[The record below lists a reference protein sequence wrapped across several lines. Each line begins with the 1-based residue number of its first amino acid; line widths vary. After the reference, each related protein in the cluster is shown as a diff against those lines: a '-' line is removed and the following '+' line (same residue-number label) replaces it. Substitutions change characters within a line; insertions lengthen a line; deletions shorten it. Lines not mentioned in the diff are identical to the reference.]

1 MSIVKMNEESKKKV
15 AMGTVLICILPAIAV
30 GIASIILLNLVQ
42 NQIVSVTVATVI
54 IVIAALALGGFTV
67 YFIKGLIEKIHFVMQ
82 KFGHLTDETVV
93 DFSENKMLQ
102 RKDELGEIVRSV
114 NKTIVS
120 FAHIVNSIKKAT
132 SELKDVTEE
141 FNHSFENMTTSMNQ
155 VSNEVDS
162 ITDNTLSQKRKTED
176 IAQKIKAISLAIDK
190 IGVNVN
196 ELTQSANMMRECN
209 GNAEGIMKELVAISV
224 ENSQAIEEVMKQT
237 DVTNESA
244 LQIRTA
250 TEIIA
255 GISSQTNL
263 LALNASIEAAR
274 AGENGKGFAV
284 VAEEIRTLA
293 DQSRESSE
301 QINKIVNALIE
312 NSNVSVDITQKVSA
326 AFEEQNEKIKDTETI
341 FDSLNMEIENVSS
354 SIIEIGGEVKG
365 LHEHKEVMEE
375 GITVLID
382 TAEKNNASSVET
394 LNAMNEFETIVADCR
409 VTTEKI
415 TTVTGDLV
423 NNITKISNGG
433 FLK

>member
-42 NQIVSVTVATVI
+42 DQIVSVTVATVI

-114 NKTIVS
+114 NKTVVS

-284 VAEEIRTLA
+284 VAEEIRKLA

>member
-42 NQIVSVTVATVI
+42 DQIVSVTVATVI